1 MAAETGA
8 ADAASTAASA
18 GALMQPGFEYAF
30 ELRVGV
36 DPEIQL
42 GGPGAGEGLHFTPIT
57 GGDFDGPLLRG
68 RVRAGGGDWWV
79 GSGQVCR
86 LDARYVIDAEVA
98 GGYASVDVVNRGYWR
113 VDPEA
118 ADRVD
123 AGEHVDETR
132 LYYRT
137 AFTFQSGH
145 PELQWLTS
153 SQFIGYARPEP
164 GRVVI
169 RVFRLL

>member
-1 MAAETGA
+1 MTQE
-8 ADAASTAASA
+8 
-18 GALMQPGFEYAF
+18 LMQPAFEYAF
-30 ELRVGV
+30 ELRA
-36 DPEIQL
+36 EIAPDVPL
-42 GGPGAGEGLHFTPIT
+42 GGSEPGEGLHFAPIV
-57 GGDFDGPLLRG
+57 GGDLDGPLLRG

-79 GSGQVCR
+79 GSGLVCR

-113 VDPEA
+113 VDPA
-118 ADRVD
+118 AAERVD
-123 AGEHVDETR
+123 AGEYVDEMQ

-137 AFTFQSGH
+137 AFTFQTGH